1 MAPVRPNPNRFEQT
15 DREHMP
21 DSSPLQLRQNI
32 LAAKA
37 EIESVRQLLLAN
49 EKERHLALGYECVLT
64 ATQLQDLLE
73 KQAVPSEYRVAV
85 VGRFKAGKSSFVN
98 ELLGRKLAGE
108 ETNPETAAVTTFRYG
123 PDVRARVYFLSR
135 EQWQS
140 LKLLHADN
148 PKDLEAHRITNWLRF
163 PTRKPDGGAD
173 KPEIFDEARLAA
185 LEREYLAD
193 GGKFV
198 DLVVSDLND
207 RKAVIAF
214 RKELKQFTTGSRPH
228 HCLVER
234 IEITAPSPLLEQGIL
249 LIDTPGLGDTERFR
263 VALTEQI
270 VKDVDAVLFLTKSG
284 PAFDQSEKDFLLSL
298 LRRGTVKQLVFV
310 VTQVDQT
317 YEQHVNA
324 ANSDDE
330 DPEPI
335 QMRIER
341 ERRRLRAELDSTLTA
356 LGQGSE
362 DSPAL
367 ERYREQ
373 LGEIELVF
381 TSAINHRKANGGEE
395 VHFPLHP
402 ADPGGMLDMQEK
414 LMQILSSESR
424 LAHVA
429 RALRSGAAS
438 EIEQMLRVI
447 EARRAAVQ
455 SVKDKEVAE
464 QKLGEFRR
472 LFGEAGDAFSRTV
485 SADAELLKRSV
496 DGGVKLAEARI
507 DAIVM
512 SADKVLGDFE
522 SDDAGRHWRTRRSGT
537 WGYMH
542 GLQTKVANSIFPRVA
557 GLLGEQQAE
566 FSNFV
571 EKFDAHLAGL
581 AERSARISE
590 QVDVGTEIRVDVAAR
605 LRDFLTRSL
614 EALQGLIE
622 AEEAKIIQLLE
633 DFVTDDVSERISSA
647 RGAVSGVWGT
657 GTTIG
662 QTREVKA
669 FYAQVRA
676 ILATALEGH
685 LRAKHREHGEILIGR
700 ASELPDKALSE
711 VKAELERIG
720 KDITAAA
727 EAASSGQ
734 KVAFE
739 ELASNLASAL
749 QKASEKIAVLF
760 GDEPEV
766 VSEPAPP
773 PTVPDVIPTTT
784 PPDVPPTVTAP
795 VVLEPVP
802 PPVAEPAP
810 VITAGAPSASDWDEI
825 QAAASLVFQQFRLQ
839 PEESNWGWGKI
850 FGAKYLR
857 GATHALLIDPYL
869 DLPHQRR
876 NLQEVVQWLCDTG
889 PVKTIRIITGHRD
902 DLETAE
908 GDQQLRLIAEQLA
921 GQGVDLNWERD
932 RNEHDRFLM
941 LDTGI
946 VFKLGKGLDIY
957 RATQGLGV
965 NNPIYRRIKSR
976 TTIDVMGPRP
986 VDATGRG

>member
-1 MAPVRPNPNRFEQT
+1 MTAF
-15 DREHMP
+15 
-21 DSSPLQLRQNI
+21 SPLHLRQNI

-37 EIESVRQLLLAN
+37 EIESVCQLLLAN
-49 EKERHLALGYECVLT
+49 EKERHLALSYECVRT
-64 ATQLQDLLE
+64 ATQLKDLID
-73 KQAVPSEYRVAV
+73 KQVVPSEYRVAV

-123 PDVRARVYFLSR
+123 PSVRARVYFLSR

-140 LKLLHADN
+140 LKLLHKDN

-163 PTRKPDGGAD
+163 PTRKPDVGAD
-173 KPEIFDEARLAA
+173 KPEVFDEARLTG

-207 RKAVIAF
+207 RRAVIAF

-263 VALTEQI
+263 VALTEEI

-324 ANSDDE
+324 AKSDDE

-381 TSAINHRKANGGEE
+381 TSAINHRKATGGEL

-402 ADPGGMLDMQEK
+402 TDPGGMLDMQDR

-429 RALRSGAAS
+429 RALRSGASS

-455 SVKDKEVAE
+455 SVNNREVAE
-464 QKLGEFRR
+464 QKLGDFRR

-485 SADAELLKRSV
+485 KADAELLKRSV

-566 FSNFV
+566 FANFV
-571 EKFDAHLAGL
+571 EKFDAHLGGL
-581 AERSARISE
+581 ADSSARISE
-590 QVDVGTEIRVDVAAR
+590 QLDVGSEIRVDVAAR
-605 LRDFLTRSL
+605 LQDFLTRSL

-647 RGAVSGVWGT
+647 RSAVAGVWGA

-676 ILATALEGH
+676 ILATALEGY
-685 LRAKHREHGEILIGR
+685 LRAKHHEHGEILIGR
-700 ASELPDKALSE
+700 ANELPDKALSE

-720 KDITAAA
+720 KDITAAV

-734 KVAFE
+734 KVSFE
-739 ELASNLASAL
+739 KLAADLANAL
-749 QKASEKIAVLF
+749 KEASENIARLF

-766 VSEPAPP
+766 VSQ
-773 PTVPDVIPTTT
+773 PTQIAMSDLVTMTTS
-784 PPDVPPTVTAP
+784 PVLVTA
-795 VVLEPVP
+795 ERP
-802 PPVAEPAP
+802 PALQPAP
-810 VITAGAPSASDWDEI
+810 VTTVGALAAPDWDRI
-825 QAAASLVFQQFRLQ
+825 QEAASLVLQQFRLQ

-850 FGAKYLR
+850 FDAKHLG
-857 GATHALLIDPYL
+857 GATHALLIDPYI

-889 PVKTIRIITGHRD
+889 PVKTIRVITGHRD
-902 DLETAE
+902 ELETAE
-908 GDQQLRLIAEQLA
+908 GDQQLRLIAEQLS
-921 GQGVDLNWERD
+921 GRGVDLNWERD

-941 LDTGI
+941 LDNGI
-946 VFKLGKGLDIY
+946 VFRLGKGLDIY
-957 RATQGLGV
+957 RATQGLAV

-986 VDATGRG
+986 S

>member
-1 MAPVRPNPNRFEQT
+1 MAPTRLTPNPFEQT
-15 DREHMP
+15 DRDSMA

-49 EKERHLALGYECVLT
+49 EKERHLALGYECVRT

-140 LKLLHADN
+140 LRLLYADN

-163 PTRKPDGGAD
+163 LTRKSDGGAD

-207 RKAVIAF
+207 RKAFNAF

-234 IEITAPSPLLEQGIL
+234 IEITAPSPLLEQGIH

-263 VALTEQI
+263 VALTEQT
-270 VKDVDAVLFLTKSG
+270 VKDVDAVMFLTKSG

-324 ANSDDE
+324 AKSDDE

-335 QMRIER
+335 QTRIDR
-341 ERRRLRAELDSTLTA
+341 ERRRLRAELDSTLAA

-381 TSAINHRKANGGEE
+381 TSAINHRKANRGEE
-395 VHFPLHP
+395 VQFPLHP

-429 RALRSGAAS
+429 RALQSGAAS
-438 EIEQMLRVI
+438 EIRQMLRVI

-455 SVKDKEVAE
+455 
-464 QKLGEFRR
+464 QR
-472 LFGEAGDAFSRTV
+472 AGQGGSR
-485 SADAELLKRSV
+485 
-496 DGGVKLAEARI
+496 AEAR
-507 DAIVM
+507 
-512 SADKVLGDFE
+512 
-522 SDDAGRHWRTRRSGT
+522 
-537 WGYMH
+537 
-542 GLQTKVANSIFPRVA
+542 
-557 GLLGEQQAE
+557 
-566 FSNFV
+566 
-571 EKFDAHLAGL
+571 
-581 AERSARISE
+581 
-590 QVDVGTEIRVDVAAR
+590 
-605 LRDFLTRSL
+605 
-614 EALQGLIE
+614 
-622 AEEAKIIQLLE
+622 
-633 DFVTDDVSERISSA
+633 RISSSIWRSGRCVFTNGQRRRRA
-647 RGAVSGVWGT
+647 PEAVGRRGCEAGRGAHRSDRDVGRQGT
-657 GTTIG
+657 G
-662 QTREVKA
+662 
-669 FYAQVRA
+669 
-676 ILATALEGH
+676 
-685 LRAKHREHGEILIGR
+685 
-700 ASELPDKALSE
+700 
-711 VKAELERIG
+711 
-720 KDITAAA
+720 
-727 EAASSGQ
+727 
-734 KVAFE
+734 
-739 ELASNLASAL
+739 
-749 QKASEKIAVLF
+749 
-760 GDEPEV
+760 
-766 VSEPAPP
+766 
-773 PTVPDVIPTTT
+773 
-784 PPDVPPTVTAP
+784 
-795 VVLEPVP
+795 
-802 PPVAEPAP
+802 
-810 VITAGAPSASDWDEI
+810 
-825 QAAASLVFQQFRLQ
+825 
-839 PEESNWGWGKI
+839 
-850 FGAKYLR
+850 
-857 GATHALLIDPYL
+857 
-869 DLPHQRR
+869 
-876 NLQEVVQWLCDTG
+876 
-889 PVKTIRIITGHRD
+889 
-902 DLETAE
+902 
-908 GDQQLRLIAEQLA
+908 
-921 GQGVDLNWERD
+921 
-932 RNEHDRFLM
+932 
-941 LDTGI
+941 
-946 VFKLGKGLDIY
+946 
-957 RATQGLGV
+957 
-965 NNPIYRRIKSR
+965 
-976 TTIDVMGPRP
+976 
-986 VDATGRG
+986 

>member
-1 MAPVRPNPNRFEQT
+1 MAA
-15 DREHMP
+15 
-21 DSSPLQLRQNI
+21 SLPLQLRENI

-49 EKERHLALGYECVLT
+49 EKERHLAMGYECVRT

-73 KQAVPSEYRVAV
+73 KQGVPSEYRVAV

-135 EQWQS
+135 EQWQR
-140 LKLLHADN
+140 LKLLHEDN

-163 PTRKPDGGAD
+163 PTRKSDGGAD
-173 KPEIFDEARLAA
+173 KPEIFDEARLVA
-185 LEREYLAD
+185 LERQYLAD
-193 GGKFV
+193 GGNFV

-214 RKELKQFTTGSRPH
+214 RKDLKQFTTGSRPH

-324 ANSDDE
+324 AKSDDE

-402 ADPGGMLDMQEK
+402 ADPGGMLDMQDK

-429 RALRSGAAS
+429 RALRAGAAS

-455 SVKDKEVAE
+455 SVQDKEVAE

-472 LFGEAGDAFSRTV
+472 LFGEAGDTFSRTV
-485 SADAELLKRSV
+485 SADAQLLKRSV

-605 LRDFLTRSL
+605 LQDFLTRSL

-685 LRAKHREHGEILIGR
+685 LRAKHREYGEILIGR

-739 ELASNLASAL
+739 ELAGNLAGAL
-749 QKASEKIAVLF
+749 QKASKKIAALF
-760 GDEPEV
+760 GDEPQV
-766 VSEPAPP
+766 ISEPAPS
-773 PTVPDVIPTTT
+773 PTVPDVPTTRLVTEVAT
-784 PPDVPPTVTAP
+784 PAP
-795 VVLEPVP
+795 LLAPEPVP
-802 PPVAEPAP
+802 VTGEAAASPP
-810 VITAGAPSASDWDEI
+810 DWDLV

-850 FGAKYLR
+850 FGAKHVR

-876 NLQEVVQWLCDTG
+876 NLQEVVQWLCDMG

-941 LDTGI
+941 LDNGI

-965 NNPIYRRIKSR
+965 NNPSYRRIKSR

-986 VDATGRG
+986 VDAVGRG

>member
-1 MAPVRPNPNRFEQT
+1 MQA
-15 DREHMP
+15 
-21 DSSPLQLRQNI
+21 SPLQLRQNI
-32 LAAKA
+32 
-37 EIESVRQLLLAN
+37 
-49 EKERHLALGYECVLT
+49 
-64 ATQLQDLLE
+64 
-73 KQAVPSEYRVAV
+73 
-85 VGRFKAGKSSFVN
+85 
-98 ELLGRKLAGE
+98 
-108 ETNPETAAVTTFRYG
+108 
-123 PDVRARVYFLSR
+123 
-135 EQWQS
+135 
-140 LKLLHADN
+140 
-148 PKDLEAHRITNWLRF
+148 
-163 PTRKPDGGAD
+163 
-173 KPEIFDEARLAA
+173 
-185 LEREYLAD
+185 
-193 GGKFV
+193 
-198 DLVVSDLND
+198 
-207 RKAVIAF
+207 
-214 RKELKQFTTGSRPH
+214 
-228 HCLVER
+228 
-234 IEITAPSPLLEQGIL
+234 

-298 LRRGTVKQLVFV
+298 LRRGTVKQLIFV

-317 YEQHVNA
+317 YEQHVNDKK
-324 ANSDDE
+324 SDDE

-335 QMRIER
+335 QMRIKR

-381 TSAINHRKANGGEE
+381 TSAINHRKANGGEP

-402 ADPGGMLDMQEK
+402 ADPGGMLDMQDR

-512 SADKVLGDFE
+512 SADKVLSDFE
-522 SDDAGRHWRTRRSGT
+522 TDDAGRHWRTRRSGT

-700 ASELPDKALSE
+700 ASELPEKALSE

-739 ELASNLASAL
+739 RLAANLAEAL
-749 QKASEKIAVLF
+749 QKASGRIAELF
-760 GDEPEV
+760 GGEPV
-766 VSEPAPP
+766 VVDEPAPP
-773 PTVPDVIPTTT
+773 PKMTGLPA
-784 PPDVPPTVTAP
+784 VTAVP
-795 VVLEPVP
+795 EVVQPAS
-802 PPVAEPAP
+802 PPVAEPEPSP
-810 VITAGAPSASDWDEI
+810 VAGAPSTPDWDQI
-825 QAAASLVFQQFRLQ
+825 QAAASLLLQQFRLQ
-839 PEESNWGWGKI
+839 PEESNWGWGRI
-850 FGAKYLR
+850 FSAKHLR
-857 GATHALLIDPYL
+857 GATQALLIDPYL

-889 PVKTIRIITGHRD
+889 PVKAIRIITGHRD
-902 DLETAE
+902 DMETAE

-921 GQGVDLNWERD
+921 GRGVDLNWERD

-941 LDTGI
+941 LDNGI
-946 VFKLGKGLDIY
+946 IFKLGKGLDIY

-965 NNPIYRRIKSR
+965 NNPVYRRIKSR
-976 TTIDVMGPRP
+976 TTIDVMGPRQA
-986 VDATGRG
+986 DAAGQG